1 MTKQEITMNNT
12 NGDAATTS
20 ATGRYVP
27 VNGLALYYE
36 EHGAGEPLIVLHG
49 GVGAHEM
56 FGPNLPVLAA
66 ARRVI
71 AVHLQGHGRTAD
83 IDRPLRYEF
92 MADDIAAMLT
102 HLGIPTADLLGYSLG
117 AGVALQT
124 AIRHPARVRKL
135 IALSRPCQRDGWY
148 PEVRASFDQMGPE
161 TGRFMSQ
168 SPLSQLYPS
177 VDWPTLFAK
186 LGDLER
192 QDYDWSAQ
200 VAQLTMPVLLMF
212 ADADSVRPS
221 HILEFYGLLGGGQR
235 DAGLD
240 GSGRSVNRLAI
251 LPGCTHY
258 DILSSAAVAQAV
270 TPFLEAPIL

>member
-1 MTKQEITMNNT
+1 MSS
-12 NGDAATTS
+12 NGNAATTG
-20 ATGRYVP
+20 ATGRYAP
-27 VNGLALYYE
+27 MNGLSLYYE
-36 EHGAGEPLIVLHG
+36 EHGSGEPLIVLHG
-49 GVGAHEM
+49 GIGGPEM
-56 FGPNLPVLAA
+56 FGPNLPLLAA

-83 IDRPLRYEF
+83 IDRPLRYEY
-92 MADDIAAMLT
+92 MADDIAALLA
-102 HLGIPTADLLGYSLG
+102 HLGIATADLLGGSLG

-124 AIRHPARVRKL
+124 AIRHPEMVRRL
-135 IALSRPCQRDGWY
+135 VAIARPCKRDGWY

-168 SPLSQLYPS
+168 SPLSQLYPT

-186 LGDLER
+186 IGEMER

-212 ADADSVRPS
+212 ADADSVRLS
-221 HILEFYGLLGGGQR
+221 HILEFYALLGGGQR

-240 GSGRSVNRLAI
+240 GSGRPVNRLAI
-251 LPGCTHY
+251 VPGCTHY
-258 DILSSAAVAQAV
+258 DILATTAVAQAAL
-270 TPFLEAPIL
+270 PFLEAPQP